1 MPIAI
6 ATIAYAIVLFMPQVL
21 NDGDTWSH
29 IAIGRWIVQHR
40 GVPWADPFSFSFA
53 GKPWIAQEWLS
64 ELAMAV
70 DYRLG
75 ELDGVL
81 ILSGAAVALAIGLFA
96 WHLRL
101 WLEPL
106 PALIVLIFGAACIA
120 PSLLARPHILA
131 LPALELWTAGLL
143 IARSRN
149 GAPSP
154 WLLPV
159 MVLWAN
165 LHGSFAFGLAL
176 VVPLGLEAVLS
187 SPAARWQAARAW
199 SLFLAAA
206 IAASLITPYGWHG
219 LILPVQL
226 LRLTHLGNIGEWR
239 SLDFSTPPPLEIAL
253 MALLYVCLSRGVRIP
268 LVRLFLLMGL
278 LHMALRHTRHQMLAG
293 VVGAL
298 VLAEPL
304 AHAVNQRIRGGDP
317 NRGGLGRG
325 TAAWTFAGL
334 CLVAGL
340 TAIRLANPAVPRD
353 GFSSPVSALAQV
365 PAALKAQPVFN
376 DYAFGGML
384 MFDGIR
390 PFIDARAELYG
401 DDFLAF
407 YLDMIR
413 PDRAALET
421 ALRDYAI
428 TWTIL
433 TPQSPAV
440 AVLDS
445 LPGWRRVY
453 TDRFAVVHTSV
464 EPAR

>member
-6 ATIAYAIVLFMPQVL
+6 ATIAYAIVLFAPQVL

-29 IAIGRWIVQHR
+29 IAVGRWILQNR
-40 GVPWADPFSFSFA
+40 EIPWADPFSFSFA
-53 GKPWIAQEWLS
+53 GKPWIAHEWLS

-70 DYRLG
+70 AYRLG
-75 ELDGVL
+75 DLDGVL
-81 ILSGAAVALAIGLFA
+81 ILSGAAFALTIGLLA
-96 WHLRL
+96 RHLKL

-106 PALIVLIFGAACIA
+106 PALVVLIFAAACIA

-149 GAPSP
+149 GGPSL

-176 VVPLGLEAVLS
+176 VVPFGLEAVLS
-187 SPAARWQAARAW
+187 NPTARWQTARAW

-206 IAASLITPYGWHG
+206 IAAALISPYGWHG

-226 LRLTHLGNIGEWR
+226 LRLAHLGGIGEWR

-278 LHMALRHTRHQMLAG
+278 LHMALQHTRHQMLAG

-304 AHAVNQRIRGGDP
+304 AHAL
-317 NRGGLGRG
+317 NRGTGSGVTERHSLGWRARRGL
-325 TAAWTFAGL
+325 AGL
-334 CLVAGL
+334 CLAALL

-353 GFSSPVSALAQV
+353 GFASPVSALVHV
-365 PAALKAQPVFN
+365 PAEIKAQPVFN
-376 DYAFGGML
+376 DYAFGGLL

-401 DDFLAF
+401 DDFMGF

-421 ALRDYAI
+421 AFRDYAI

-440 AVLDS
+440 ALLDN

-453 TDRFAVVHTSV
+453 TDSFAVVHTSLA
-464 EPAR
+464 PGR